1 MFLGFAG
8 EGFKQ
13 EAQVLLRPGDT
24 VEVGNFSVRH
34 DAIRLTDDGQK
45 QMVTAHMT
53 VFDRGEEVGVMT
65 PAKWFYAKRP
75 EEPTTEV
82 AIRRSFAE
90 DLYIV
95 LAGFDVQQQSATFHV
110 VVNPLVNW
118 IWAGFGLLAL
128 GSIVALL
135 PERTFAAAA
144 ATVPSPSR
152 AATTS
157 LLRLVGLRVRGGQA
171 YAQHVENPGLVL
183 RAPSSALERE
193 LQSEIICMCGTCG
206 RKRIGE
212 CTCGMAAQMRAEL
225 AGLVEQGMTREQ
237 VYQYY
242 IDKYGSQ
249 EPLAMPLDQGF
260 NRLAWAVP
268 YALGVFGAVFAGAL
282 AVRWSRR
289 AHAEGDSASDAAQPL
304 TAAAAA
310 RGARDASEAT
320 SATDAQALQARLDEE
335 LRELD

>member
-65 PAKWFYAKRP
+65 PAKWFYAKRA

-135 PERTFAAAA
+135 PERAFASAP
-144 ATVPSPSR
+144 ATVPSR

-157 LLRLVGLRVRGGQA
+157 LLLVAGLLLGGSHA
-171 YAQHVENPGLVL
+171 HAQHVETPGLVL

-193 LQSEIICMCGTCG
+193 LQTEIICMCGTCG

-212 CTCGMAAQMRAEL
+212 CTCGMAAQMRTEL
-225 AGLVEQGMTREQ
+225 AGLVE
-237 VYQYY
+237 
-242 IDKYGSQ
+242 
-249 EPLAMPLDQGF
+249 
-260 NRLAWAVP
+260 
-268 YALGVFGAVFAGAL
+268 
-282 AVRWSRR
+282 
-289 AHAEGDSASDAAQPL
+289 
-304 TAAAAA
+304 
-310 RGARDASEAT
+310 
-320 SATDAQALQARLDEE
+320 
-335 LRELD
+335 